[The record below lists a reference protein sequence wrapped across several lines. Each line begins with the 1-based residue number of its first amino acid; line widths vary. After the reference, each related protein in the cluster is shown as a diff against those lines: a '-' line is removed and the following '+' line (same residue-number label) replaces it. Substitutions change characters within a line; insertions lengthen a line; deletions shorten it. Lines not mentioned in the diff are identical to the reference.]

1 MAASNIFKRFY
12 RFSKFVWT
20 MYILTVKYGLTNK
33 QNLWNILRTDGNL
46 RNNLPNMRLPRIFR
60 FVIKKPVDPCENQW
74 HHRSC
79 RLEVFCRKGI
89 VRNFA
94 KFTGKHLH
102 QILFLKK
109 VADVRPATLLKRLWY
124 RCFPVNF
131 KKFLRTSFFYRTLVP
146 ASGTRRAAQSKHSTF
161 RSVYLSL

>member
-12 RFSKFVWT
+12 RFSKFVRT

-79 RLEVFCRKGI
+79 RLEVFCRKGV

-109 VADVRPATLLKRLWY
+109 VAGVRPATLLKRDSDTGFSCEFCEISKNILLLQNTGA
-124 RCFPVNF
+124 CFWHQESCPV
-131 KKFLRTSFFYRTLVP
+131 
-146 ASGTRRAAQSKHSTF
+146 
-161 RSVYLSL
+161 